1 MPIFEPNINYNRLMS
16 YNWQQP
22 DWKNFRY
29 SQEDLEDLLF
39 VFAEKAGHLS
49 GLAKAMPESFQED
62 ALIEVLVSEA
72 MKTSEIE
79 NEYLSR
85 IDIASSIRNNL
96 GLSVPPEKVKDVR
109 AKGIGKLITVVRQT
123 YDQKL
128 SNITI
133 KQWHSFL
140 FSKQVHIGVGKWRTH
155 EEPMQVVSGVL
166 GKEKVHFEAPPS
178 SKVPE
183 NMDAFVEWFNK
194 TAPQGKSPIKHPPIR
209 AAITHLYFESIHP
222 FEDGNGRI
230 GRALADKALSQSLGY
245 PLLLSLSATIES
257 NKKAY
262 YAALKKAQ
270 RSNEITPWLIY
281 FLQVIIDAQHTA
293 ETLIKFTIKKAQFF
307 DLYKTKLN
315 ERQLKCVQRILQEGP
330 LGFEGGMTAKKYMH
344 ITKTS
349 KATAT
354 RDLSNLEGLGVFE
367 IHGAGRSTR
376 YYLNL
381 DDI

>member
-1 MPIFEPNINYNRLMS
+1 MS

-22 DWKNFRY
+22 DWRNFSY
-29 SQEDLEDLLF
+29 SQKDLEDLLF
-39 VFAEKAGHLS
+39 DFAEKAGHLS
-49 GLAKAMPESFQED
+49 GLAKAMSATFQED
-62 ALIEVLVSEA
+62 ALIEILVSEA
-72 MKTSEIE
+72 IKTSEIE

-85 IDIASSIRNNL
+85 ADVTSSIRNNL
-96 GLSVPPEKVKDVR
+96 GLSAPPEKIKDVR
-109 AKGIGKLITVVRQT
+109 AKGIGKLMTEARRT

-128 SNITI
+128 SNKTI
-133 KQWHSFL
+133 KQWHSYL
-140 FSKQVHIGVGKWRTH
+140 FSKQTHIAVGEWRSH
-155 EEPMQVVSGVL
+155 IEPMQIVSGVL

-178 SKVPE
+178 AMVPE
-183 NMDAFVEWFNK
+183 NIDAFVEWFNK
-194 TAPQGKSPIKHPPIR
+194 TAPQGDSPIKHPPIR

-270 RSNEITPWLIY
+270 RTNKITPWLIY
-281 FLQVIIDAQHTA
+281 FLHVIIEAQHTA

-307 DLYKTKLN
+307 DLNKAKLN
-315 ERQLKCVQRILQEGP
+315 ERQLKCVQRMLQEGP
-330 LGFEGGMTAKKYMH
+330 QGFEGGMTAKKYMR

-354 RDLSNLEGLGVFE
+354 RDLSNLDSMGFFK
-367 IHGAGRSTR
+367 IQGAGRSTR

-381 DDI
+381 DNI